1 VLTLLAAT
9 RTHAVQLGW
18 VGSAV
23 LSRAGSH
30 CLGHVDDD
38 DDDDDDSLTCACTAW
53 FSHESG
59 VHGVNLIRNDRPS
72 SDTFDISHV

>member
-1 VLTLLAAT
+1 VLTLLPAT

-30 CLGHVDDD
+30 CLGHVDD